1 MARLAAN
8 DPYDVSLGLSV
19 RNARRAKGYSME
31 DIGQAL
37 GVSYQQIQK
46 YETGAS
52 RISVKAL
59 SQIAAHLDMPI
70 VELLPD
76 HKKSKQETSR
86 LYDEADEETVQLIKY
101 WRRISVLRIRK
112 FILAFVKEMLQAQTR
127 AL

>member
-1 MARLAAN
+1 MPLN
-8 DPYDVSLGLSV
+8 DPYDVSLGLSI
-19 RNARRAKGYSME
+19 RNARRAKGFSME

-59 SQIAAHLDMPI
+59 SQIAVYLDMPI
-70 VELLPD
+70 VGLLPD
-76 HKKSKQETSR
+76 QKKSKQEVSR
-86 LYDEADEETVQLIKY
+86 LYVEADEETVQLIKY

>member
-1 MARLAAN
+1 MPKVAVN
-8 DPYDVSLGLSV
+8 DPYDVSLGLSI
-19 RNARRAKGYSME
+19 RNARRSKGVSME
-31 DIGQAL
+31 DLGQAL

-59 SQIAAHLDMPI
+59 SQIAAYLGIQI
-70 VELLPD
+70 VELLPNQ
-76 HKKSKQETSR
+76 KKSSYEAAR
-86 LYDEADEETVQLIKY
+86 LYVEADEETVQLIKY
-101 WRRISVLRIRK
+101 WQRISVLRIRK